1 MKIIGSYIGA
11 HDIGISL
18 IENNQIIACY
28 TEERFTRVK
37 SAHAGCVFPKNGL
50 HNLQKDFN
58 FDINDPNIK
67 FACAKPVVTSHNEL
81 REIVKNREIKLISHE
96 YAHACGAYYTSGF
109 DENTLI
115 VAYDGGDCGDDN
127 WTKLNIQNYDR
138 YQPWK
143 STSDNQSA
151 CYIVKN
157 GKLIEVGERIKH
169 GSVANLWYLMCLIF
183 GLTPL
188 KDEGKIMGLA
198 AQGKFDQKIFDTLN
212 FFVQNDMVKASC
224 MIQEKYTSLLTSLSK
239 EEALDLKRRLAYNLQ
254 YLSEITILN
263 YIKKYY
269 DEYGPFDNLCLAGG
283 IFANVKINQK
293 INELLPFKNVWV
305 YPAMGDEGLSLGSA
319 IAYAVELGQFTNRR
333 IENVFFG
340 KKTSMEDTQRDI
352 DSFENTFGKRITSED
367 LDFNKI
373 GDYLVDGK
381 VIGIFDGATEYGPR
395 ALGSR
400 SIVVEPTRKETHAY
414 INQRLK
420 RDEIMPFAPII
431 MEEYIEDICY
441 VYKSKKAA
449 EYMTMC
455 YTVKEQWA
463 NKIPAVINFYDN
475 TARPQVVN
483 KDRHPLFHK
492 VLSAYNDRSKIPVLM
507 NTSFNGH
514 GEPIINSPNEA
525 LKHLAEGTVDL
536 LIINNRIYKLA

>member
-37 SAHAGCVFPKNGL
+37 SAHAGCVFPTNGL
-50 HNLQKDFN
+50 YNLQKDFN
-58 FDINDPNIK
+58 FDINDPNVK
-67 FACAKPVVTSHNEL
+67 FACAKPVVTSHDAL
-81 REIVKNREIKLISHE
+81 RDIVKNREIKLISHE

-115 VAYDGGDCGDDN
+115 VAYDGGDCGDDD

-224 MIQEKYTSLLTSLSK
+224 MIQEKYTSLLASLSK
-239 EEALDLKRRLAYNLQ
+239 EESLDLKRRLAYNLQ

-263 YIKKYY
+263 YVKKYY

-293 INELLPFKNVWV
+293 INELLPFKNIWI

-340 KKTSMEDTQRDI
+340 KKTSTEDTQRDI
-352 DSFENTFGKRITSED
+352 DAFENTFGKHITSED

-431 MEEYIEDICY
+431 MEEHIEDICY

-449 EYMTMC
+449 EFMTMC

-483 KDRHPLFHK
+483 KDRHSLFHK
-492 VLSAYNDRSKIPVLM
+492 ILSAYNDRSKIPVLM

-514 GEPIINSPNEA
+514 GEPIINSPNDA

>member
-1 MKIIGSYIGA
+1 MKIVGSYIGP
-11 HDIGISL
+11 HDAGVAL
-18 IENNQIIACY
+18 IENNQILACY
-28 TEERFTRVK
+28 SEERFTRVK
-37 SAHAGCVFPKNGL
+37 SAHAGCIFPINGL
-50 HNLQKDFN
+50 DALQKNFN
-58 FDINDPNIK
+58 FDINDPNVK
-67 FACAKPVVTSHNEL
+67 FACAKPIATEHKFL
-81 REIVKNREIKLISHE
+81 REIVNNRELRTIGHE

-109 DENTLI
+109 NENTLI
-115 VAYDGGDCGDDN
+115 VAYDGGDCGDDD
-127 WTKLNIQNYDR
+127 WTILNKENYDR
-138 YQPWK
+138 YNPWK
-143 STSDNQSA
+143 AKNDSQTA

-157 GKLIEVGERIKH
+157 GKLIEIGERVKN
-169 GSVANLWYLMCLIF
+169 GSVANLWFLMCLIF

-212 FFVQNDMVKASC
+212 FFVQNDMLKATC
-224 MIQEKYTSLLTSLSK
+224 MIQEKYTTLLKTLSK
-239 EEALDLKRRLAYNLQ
+239 EDALNLKRDLAYNLQ
-254 YLSEITILN
+254 YVSEITILN
-263 YIKKYY
+263 FIKKYY

-293 INELLPFKNVWV
+293 INELLPFKEMWV

-319 IAYAVELGQFTNRR
+319 IAYAVELGVFTNRR
-333 IENVFFG
+333 IDNVFLGNKTSYQDTQIDIDNFQANFG
-340 KKTSMEDTQRDI
+340 KSLV
-352 DSFENTFGKRITSED
+352 SED

-420 RDEIMPFAPII
+420 RDDIMPFAPIV
-431 MEEYIEDICY
+431 MEEYVEDVCY
-441 VYKSKKAA
+441 VYKSKRTA
-449 EYMTMC
+449 EFMTLC

-492 VLSAYNDRSKIPVLM
+492 ILSAYNDRSKIPVLM

-514 GEPIINSPNEA
+514 GEPIINSPNHA

-536 LIINNRIYKLA
+536 LIINNKIYKLA

>member
-1 MKIIGSYIGA
+1 MKIVGSYIGA
-11 HDIGISL
+11 HDVGVSL
-18 IENNQIIACY
+18 IENNKIVACY
-28 TEERFTRVK
+28 TEERFSRVK
-37 SAHAGCVFPKNGL
+37 SAHAGAVFPINSFDAI
-50 HNLQKDFN
+50 QKDFN

-67 FACAKPVVTSHNEL
+67 FAIAKPVSIAHSYVKD
-81 REIVKNREIKLISHE
+81 IIKNRSIKLIGHE

-109 DENTLI
+109 NENTLV
-115 VAYDGGDCGDDN
+115 VAYDGGDAGDDN
-127 WTKLNIQNYDR
+127 WTELNNINHVAYR
-138 YQPWK
+138 PWK
-143 STSDNQSA
+143 SHNDNQTA

-157 GKLIEVGERIKH
+157 GKLIEIGERIKH
-169 GSVANLWYLMCLIF
+169 GSIANMWYLMCFIF

-198 AQGKFDQKIFDTLN
+198 AQGKFDQKIFDTLK
-212 FFVQNDMVKASC
+212 FFVDNDMIKASC
-224 MIQEKYTSLLTSLSK
+224 MIQEKYINLLSTLSK
-239 EEALDLKRRLAYNLQ
+239 EDALNLKRNLAYNLQ
-254 YLSEITILN
+254 YLSELTILN
-263 YIKKYY
+263 FIKKYY
-269 DEYGPFDNLCLAGG
+269 DQYGPFDNLCLAGG

-293 INELLPFKNVWV
+293 INEYLPFKNIWV

-340 KKTSMEDTQRDI
+340 KKTSAEDTQRDI
-352 DSFENTFGKRITSED
+352 DNFTNKFGKNITSED
-367 LDFNKI
+367 LDFDKV
-373 GDYLVDGK
+373 GDYLVQGK

-420 RDEIMPFAPII
+420 RDDIMPFAPI
-431 MEEYIEDICY
+431 MLEEHVEDVCY
-441 VYKSKKAA
+441 VYKSKSTA
-449 EYMTMC
+449 EFMTLC

-463 NKIPAVINFYDN
+463 SKIPAVINYYDN

-514 GEPIINSPNEA
+514 GEPIINTPNDA
-525 LKHLAEGTVDL
+525 LKHLSEGTVDL
-536 LIINNRIYKLA
+536 LIINNRIYKLS